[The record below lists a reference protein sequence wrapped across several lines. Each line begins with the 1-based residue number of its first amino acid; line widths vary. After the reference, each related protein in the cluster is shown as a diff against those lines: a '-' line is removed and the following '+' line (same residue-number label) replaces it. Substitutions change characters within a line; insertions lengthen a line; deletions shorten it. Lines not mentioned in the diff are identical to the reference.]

1 MSSHT
6 MLGLG
11 VSAGIAIGETIVH
24 VTRPESV
31 RRMPVSEE
39 KLEDECRRFRAAVR
53 STVSSIRRHQE
64 RALSQ
69 IGEDYATIFEAH
81 QMIAT
86 DSSLIEPVE
95 RIIREQYVNAEFA
108 LDQVVST
115 LIRKFDDLGDL
126 YLSERKLDLLDVSSQ
141 ILRTLQGQDLPDLSK
156 LDRPTILVAD
166 DLPPSQAVQLPMDK
180 ILGFALESG
189 GPTSHTTIIARSFG
203 IPTIVGVHGA
213 CEAARH
219 ASSVILDAFEGQILF
234 DPNGAEVAE
243 YRSRQQQH
251 EEQRTQLFHMRTLP
265 TVTRDGVKVQLLAN
279 IDLPVELEQALDW
292 NVDGVGLYR
301 SEFLYLKMSPALPG
315 ENDHLELYRDL
326 MRRMGDLPV
335 TVRTFDLGGKKLAR
349 EVIGSPEDNPVLG
362 LRGIRLCLAKPDF
375 FRVQLRALLRAA
387 GEYAG
392 RLQIML
398 PLISGIEEIR
408 ITKVLIREL
417 MDELERSGLRV
428 PESVA
433 LGAMI
438 EVPSS
443 AVMAQELA
451 REVDFMSIG
460 TNDLIQYTLAVDR
473 TNDLVADRYKPTH
486 PAILRL
492 INDVIRAGQHSG
504 VPVSMCGEMAADPL
518 MVPVLLGMGLRKFS
532 MTPQA
537 IPVIRNLVRQL
548 TQRETSQMAK
558 EALKMVMARDV
569 EEYLLERLAL
579 SLAKIKIH
587 V

>member
-1 MSSHT
+1 MSMQT
-6 MLGLG
+6 ILGLG
-11 VSAGIAIGETIVH
+11 VSSGIAIGEPIVH
-24 VTRPESV
+24 MNRHEAV
-31 RRMPVSEE
+31 RRMPIAQTDID
-39 KLEDECRRFRAAVR
+39 DECRRFRSAVR
-53 STVSSIRRHQE
+53 ATVSTIRKHQE
-64 RALSQ
+64 RALEQ
-69 IGEDYATIFEAH
+69 IGEEYATIFEAH
-81 QMIAT
+81 QLIAT
-86 DSSLIEPVE
+86 DSSLIDPVE
-95 RIIREQYVNAEFA
+95 RIVREQYVNAEWA
-108 LDQVVST
+108 LDQIVSS

-141 ILRTLQGQDLPDLSK
+141 ILRTLQGQDLPDLTE
-156 LDRPTILVAD
+156 LDRPIVLVAD

-213 CEAARH
+213 CEAARQ

-234 DPNGAEVAE
+234 DPNSAEIAE

-251 EEQRTQLFHMRTLP
+251 EEQRTQLFHMRSLP
-265 TVTRDGVKVQLLAN
+265 TVTRDGVKIQLLAN
-279 IDLPVELEQALDW
+279 IDLPVELEPALEW

-301 SEFLYLKMSPALPG
+301 SEFLYLKMSPALPT
-315 ENDHLELYRDL
+315 EDDHLQLYRDL
-326 MRRMGDLPV
+326 MRRMGERPV

-349 EVIGSPEDNPVLG
+349 EVIGSPEENPVLG
-362 LRGIRLCLAKPDF
+362 LRGIRLCLAKPEF

-387 GEYAG
+387 GESAG

-398 PLISGIEEIR
+398 PLISGIEEVR
-408 ITKVLIREL
+408 ITKVLVREIL
-417 MDELERSGLRV
+417 DDMQQRGLPV
-428 PESVA
+428 PDHVA
-433 LGAMI
+433 LGVMI

-443 AVMAQELA
+443 AIMAHDLA
-451 REVDFMSIG
+451 REVDFMSVG

-486 PAILRL
+486 PAILRM
-492 INDVIRAGQHSG
+492 IQGVIRAGQENG

-518 MVPVLLGMGLRKFS
+518 MVPVLLGMGLRKLS

-537 IPVIRNLVRQL
+537 IPVIRNLIRQL
-548 TQRETSQMAK
+548 THRETLQMAK